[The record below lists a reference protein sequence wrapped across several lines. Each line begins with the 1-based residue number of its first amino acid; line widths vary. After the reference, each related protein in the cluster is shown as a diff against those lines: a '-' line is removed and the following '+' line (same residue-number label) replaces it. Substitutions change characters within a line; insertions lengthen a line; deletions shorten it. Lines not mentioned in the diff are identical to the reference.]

1 MPKVNATEFA
11 EKWAARTAAA
21 VPDYARGVERV
32 SQSPTERA
40 AAKQNKMLQNLTAAV
55 QSGKWANR
63 LRAVSLEQWKEAVRQ
78 KGVGRVAAGVQA
90 AKNDMA
96 AFGEQLLSYEA
107 ALQAKIQAMPDLTI
121 EDSINRAAT
130 WIREMTKFSRK

>member
-1 MPKVNATEFA
+1 M
-11 EKWAARTAAA
+11 
-21 VPDYARGVERV
+21 